1 MHNEKEVAAMYYEYW
16 GLEKPPFDN
25 VPDPSMY
32 VDCHRS
38 MENAIAETCYAVE
51 EGDECIAVI
60 IGDVGLGKTLSLR
73 MIIDSLDQNQ
83 YKIAL
88 ITNPS
93 ITFVQILQEIIGQ
106 LTNRQCNEKRK
117 VTLLE
122 TFNNLLI
129 STYTEDKKVL
139 IFIDEANA
147 ISPSNLENL
156 RLLTNLQGDKRNL
169 FTLVLAGQIEFAR
182 RLEHPKRANLFQR
195 VGTYSRIN
203 KLESREVV
211 KTYIETRLALAG
223 APKGIFT
230 DDAIDRI
237 WEYSNR
243 GTPRLINK
251 MAKLCLKA
259 GETNEFPRI
268 NGEIVDHIGSRFQ
281 KLTGPVS
288 QKRRPRGGRTQPE
301 KIEAVSEP
309 HHRDSMQ
316 GKDRKIQAQVSTER
330 TKENNTADT
339 IEKASVEEIKIG
351 EYRITIT
358 LPDHL
363 IRQALAAT
371 RENRSRM
378 AGVLA
383 AETLKKHPQIASSYA
398 IDPVSIWGEI
408 RDLVLKR
415 FDREIH
421 SVPA

>member
-1 MHNEKEVAAMYYEYW
+1 M
-16 GLEKPPFDN
+16 
-25 VPDPSMY
+25 
-32 VDCHRS
+32 
-38 MENAIAETCYAVE
+38 
-51 EGDECIAVI
+51 
-60 IGDVGLGKTLSLR
+60 
-73 MIIDSLDQNQ
+73 
-83 YKIAL
+83 
-88 ITNPS
+88 
-93 ITFVQILQEIIGQ
+93 
-106 LTNRQCNEKRK
+106 
-117 VTLLE
+117 
-122 TFNNLLI
+122 
-129 STYTEDKKVL
+129 L

-309 HHRDSMQ
+309 HPQPDSMQ

-378 AGVLA
+378 AGGA
-383 AETLKKHPQIASSYA
+383 CRRNPQEAST
-398 IDPVSIWGEI
+398 DCKFL
-408 RDLVLKR
+408 RD
-415 FDREIH
+415 
-421 SVPA
+421 

>member
-1 MHNEKEVAAMYYEYW
+1 MYYEYW

-32 VDCHRS
+32 VDCHSS
-38 MENAIAETCYAVE
+38 MENAIAETCYAIE

-73 MIIDSLDQNQ
+73 MIIDSLDQSK
-83 YKIAL
+83 YKIVL

-106 LTNRQCNEKRK
+106 LANRQCDEKRK

-122 TFNNLLI
+122 TFNNLLV
-129 STYTEDKKVL
+129 STYREGKKAL

-156 RLLTNLQGDKRNL
+156 RLLTNLQGDRRNL
-169 FTLVLAGQIEFAR
+169 FTIVLAGQIEFAR

-195 VGTYSRIN
+195 VGTYSRIDR
-203 KLESREVV
+203 LESREVV

-223 APKGIFT
+223 ASKGIFT
-230 DDAIDRI
+230 DDAIDGI

-259 GETNEFPRI
+259 GETNEFDRI
-268 NGEIVDHIGSRFQ
+268 NGEVVDHIGSRFQ
-281 KLTGPVS
+281 KLTGPVIR
-288 QKRRPRGGRTQPE
+288 KRRPRGGRTRPE
-301 KIEAVSEP
+301 KIETTGEGRRGDA
-309 HHRDSMQ
+309 MQ
-316 GKDRKIQAQVSTER
+316 GKDPVVRALVSAER
-330 TKENNTADT
+330 TKEKKAAEAV
-339 IEKASVEEIKIG
+339 EKASVEEIKVG
-351 EYRITIT
+351 EYRITID
-358 LPDHL
+358 LPEHL

-383 AETLKKHPQIASSYA
+383 AETLKKHPQITGSYA
-398 IDPVSIWGEI
+398 IDPVLIWGEI
-408 RDLVLKR
+408 RDVVLKR

-421 SVPA
+421 TVPA